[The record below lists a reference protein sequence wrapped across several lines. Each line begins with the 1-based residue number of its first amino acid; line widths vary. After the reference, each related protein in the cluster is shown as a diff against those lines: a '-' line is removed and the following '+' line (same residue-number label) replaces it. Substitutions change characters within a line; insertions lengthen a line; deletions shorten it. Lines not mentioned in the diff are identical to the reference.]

1 MSKNKRIFLLVL
13 LVTIL
18 SFSLSACWNKDNVD
32 DGTDKEVVNLFETEA
47 KNYTLSELKSEFSNM
62 ESIASSEF
70 SGNYTFKPF
79 YNVEQ
84 TTEFTFHFKSEVDP
98 IKAITVHTDS
108 KCEDNS
114 LVFQFND
121 GYRTEDGVD
130 VVVKPRGAMGI
141 ILNSEERE
149 DYSKDAKWGYASVYY
164 ICVRYDLD
172 ATEPTKLE
180 KPIII
185 PFTIRNEIDT
195 PSARAK
201 IDENGNL
208 YVEWDKVEN
217 AVQYKIYSSIVNI
230 DGHTREE
237 CGYLGDHLKLVETVD
252 AETFKTFRFYKY
264 TYDDENKDATSPEY
278 NMYIDSEGFVRSQNN
293 TTFNNLYITA
303 IDANGN
309 ESQFSKA
316 VSTRNYTDKIP
327 ERIEK
332 TQFTGAY
339 QDKFVDEVTVI
350 MADDK
355 TTRNY
360 PVNFYKI
367 KEPAEYLDYCEYRY
381 EIVGTSLTGRIS
393 YKPAERVFPD
403 EVISKSSVPVAF
415 MPEPD
420 VNINELP
427 SINSSLFTDEEYN
440 DAYIDLAAKIEYPED
455 AKIKYDPAILM
466 IRTDIEGA
474 RMINGGIYS
483 GEATL
488 DAIDSYLASDDPEY
502 ILYRLDDGTIVVE
515 KIKKTEEEENDK
527 KKIEIEVKDPLAAK
541 DKKVITAS
549 NYVSEQRKS
558 TKKQVDAADAETV
571 KGTNYPIFA
580 ENAEQKYLALK
591 MVNHERKVSLKGFP
605 ALQNLEF
612 LVDSLYYVYF
622 QNPYVLDLDIENC
635 SYSEKEQMLYL
646 EYELDDATFEREKKE
661 VYQKAN
667 SVIKEIIKPNMS
679 DYEKVVAIWDYLETN
694 TEYETEAFEYAKQHN
709 FSMEGA
715 TGFENTFNVY
725 GILCKGKGVCQS
737 YAYTFKLLAHMCDIE
752 SIVVIGTMHNVN
764 HAWNAIKIDG
774 EWYMIDTTN
783 NINAIAIPYWVF
795 QTSSDFIEGVGYI
808 LSDEF
813 VTGYDYSEYLNSDK
827 GQDYYS
833 LNGLAPITNKECG
846 EKLAEQWHNRK
857 NDKDVVAVKYNIT
870 SQLSYDSV
878 MKAFV
883 DAITTKYG
891 HSTSELSGWVLGTT
905 EGMVVVVNTN
915 YYN

>member
-1 MSKNKRIFLLVL
+1 MSKNKRKFLVAL
-13 LVTIL
+13 LATIL
-18 SFSLSACWNKDNVD
+18 TVSLSACWNKDNNND
-32 DGTDKEVVNLFETEA
+32 EKDKEVVNLFETEA
-47 KNYTLSELKSEFSNM
+47 KTYTLAELKSEFSNM
-62 ESIASSEF
+62 ESITSEF

-121 GYRTEDGVD
+121 GYKTDDGVD

-141 ILNSEERE
+141 ILNSEERQ
-149 DYSKDAKWGYASVYY
+149 DYSEDAKWGYASVYY

-208 YVEWDKVEN
+208 FVEWDKVEN
-217 AVQYKIYSSIVNI
+217 AVQYKIYSSSASVE
-230 DGHTREE
+230 GLRREE
-237 CGYLGDHLKLVETVD
+237 CGYMGDHLKLIETVD

-264 TYDDENKDATSPEY
+264 TYDDETKDSTSPEY
-278 NMYIDSEGFVRSQNN
+278 NMYIDSEGYVRTQNSASFTN
-293 TTFNNLYITA
+293 IYVTA
-303 IDANGN
+303 VDADGN
-309 ESQFSKA
+309 ESQFSKS
-316 VSTRNYTDKIP
+316 VSTWEYKDKLP
-327 ERIEK
+327 KNIEK
-332 TQFTGAY
+332 TQFVGAY
-339 QDKFVDEVTVI
+339 QDKFVDEVTVV
-350 MADDK
+350 MADGE

-393 YKPAERVFPD
+393 YRPTERIFPD

-415 MPEPD
+415 MPELD

-427 SINSSLFTDEEYN
+427 SINSDIFTDEEYK

-466 IRTDIEGA
+466 VRTDIEGA
-474 RMINGGIYS
+474 RMINRGVYS
-483 GEATL
+483 EDATL
-488 DAIDSYLASDDPEY
+488 DSIDSYLATDDPEY

-515 KIKKTEEEENDK
+515 KVKETEEQESDK
-527 KKIEIEVKDPLAAK
+527 QKIEIEVKDPLAAK
-541 DKKVITAS
+541 DKKVITSS

-558 TKKQVDAADAETV
+558 TKKQVDAADVETV
-571 KGTNYPIFA
+571 KGTNYPVFA
-580 ENAEQKYLALK
+580 ENAEQKYLALS
-591 MVNHERKVSLKGFP
+591 MINHEREVSLKGFP
-605 ALQNLEF
+605 ALQNLEY

-622 QNPYVLDLDIENC
+622 QNPYVLDLDISNC
-635 SYSEKEQMLYL
+635 EYSAEDQMLYL
-646 EYELDDATFEREKKE
+646 AYELDDATFEREKQEVYLKAKE
-661 VYQKAN
+661 V
-667 SVIKEIIKPNMS
+667 IDEIIKPSMN
-679 DYEKVVAIWDYLETN
+679 DYEKVVAIWDYLEAN
-694 TEYETEAFEYAKQHN
+694 TEYEMAAYEYAKQNN

-725 GILCKGKGVCQS
+725 GILCQGKGVCQS
-737 YAYTFKLLAHMCDIE
+737 YAYTFKLLAHTAGIE
-752 SIVVIGTMHNVN
+752 SVVVIGTMNNVS
-764 HAWNAIKIDG
+764 HAWNAINIDDK
-774 EWYMIDTTN
+774 WYMIDTTN

-795 QTSSDFIEGVGYI
+795 QTSSDFIESVGYV

-813 VTGYDYSEYLNSDK
+813 VTGYDYSDYLNSNTK
-827 GQDYYS
+827 EDYYYKND
-833 LNGLAPITNKECG
+833 LIPTTNQECG
-846 EKLAEQWHNRK
+846 KMLAEQWHNRK
-857 NDKDVVAVKYNIT
+857 NDEEVAAVKYNLN
-870 SQLSYDSV
+870 SQLAYDSV
-878 MKAFV
+878 MNAFV
-883 DAITTKYG
+883 EEITKKYG
-891 HSTSELSGWVLGTT
+891 HDRSELSDWVLATT
-905 EGMVVVVNTN
+905 EGMVVVANTL